1 MLIKTYFLLNWSPHN
16 LDLSI
21 ADALSLPTVLLLA
34 LYGFCVSSSSFSF
47 LAAVPFM
54 PIGDLIVVSF
64 TSPVFS
70 VFIDRVILKR
80 PLTWLSVLLCFLI
93 IAGSVFVIQP
103 PFLFDANIP
112 RIDQSPLSSLPMPL
126 YVHKIIKHVVEDEKR
141 GPSYFIGVG
150 LCLYVAVSGALAN
163 VLATKC
169 KSQDFSTPF
178 LMFVSG
184 CFTILLSLL
193 SLPFFENRLLTFPTS
208 LDPKAALLLPVAS
221 VVTMV
226 AFWTITLAIN
236 YIRNPTLISMLRS
249 TEIMISLVTES
260 FWWHQL
266 PGLLSL
272 FGSLLVS
279 VSVLSMTGHD
289 AILAF
294 IERLLGKN
302 KNGKSKIDLQNV
314 QPSKKVIIDPS

>member
-1 MLIKTYFLLNWSPHN
+1 
-16 LDLSI
+16 
-21 ADALSLPTVLLLA
+21 
-34 LYGFCVSSSSFSF
+34 
-47 LAAVPFM
+47 M

-70 VFIDRVILKR
+70 IFIDRLILKR
-80 PLTWLSVLLCFLI
+80 PLTWLSFLLCFLI
-93 IAGSVFVIQP
+93 IAGSVLVIQP
-103 PFLFDANIP
+103 PFLFNP
-112 RIDQSPLSSLPMPL
+112 NVPGIDQTPLSSLPMPL
-126 YVHKIIKHVVEDEKR
+126 YVHKIIKHVIEDEKR

-169 KSQDFSTPF
+169 KSQDISTPF
-178 LMFVSG
+178 LMLISG
-184 CFTILLSLL
+184 CFTLLLSLI
-193 SLPFFENRLLTFPTS
+193 SSPFFENRLLTSPTS
-208 LDPKAALLLPVAS
+208 LSLKAALLLPVAS
-221 VVTMV
+221 IVTMV

-249 TEIMISLVTES
+249 SEIMISLVTES

-272 FGSLLVS
+272 LGSLLVS
-279 VSVLSMTGHD
+279 VSLLSMTGHD

-294 IERLLGKN
+294 IARVLWRN
-302 KNGKSKIDLQNV
+302 KSENSKIDLQNV
-314 QPSKKVIIDPS
+314 QPTL